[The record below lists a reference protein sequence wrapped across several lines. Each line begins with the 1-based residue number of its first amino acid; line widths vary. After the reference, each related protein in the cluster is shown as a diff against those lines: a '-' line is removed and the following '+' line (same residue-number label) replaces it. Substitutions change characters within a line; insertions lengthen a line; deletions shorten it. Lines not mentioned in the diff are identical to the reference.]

1 MSRQYACA
9 GGGSS
14 TAHNHI
20 IGSANGGGFSKSLWL
35 NQIKFFQSKAIQCTR
50 MLRNSGLLR
59 NGYEMLSQEQES
71 SQKNAEQRA
80 NLTQKQ
86 RQMLITCTFRAFL
99 CVRLFGKQKWQDFQM
114 RWNPLMLHHLM
125 TKRQMCVIPITIREK
140 PYWTYFSFA
149 NPDSVFFHPSGFK
162 FNSRTGWTESF
173 SGCDNMTTH
182 SCKPLIA
189 ITSDGIVWI
198 GQNGDSTNLFHVI
211 HVHNGTEE
219 NRATT
224 CAFHPWDNFV
234 AVGVS
239 GKVIVY
245 HFSPSSSSILE
256 FQSKKVLE
264 VSFFQEPGYQEPGY
278 FCTLPPKYPP
288 CVIIWNQDGESF
300 VALSG
305 SRGNLSRKFLLKRFE
320 STFEFKSENRYAYLF
335 PYQKE
340 HLAPL
345 CTCMSSDEKFVV
357 TGYSNGKVII
367 KNVEL
372 DPANPDYS
380 KLLRVF
386 HARCSIE
393 KISYPSC
400 DSSIL
405 VALSSSNCCNSVHLL
420 KISPDG
426 LTIDVFYSFPGA
438 NDFQFYDGM
447 FLLLDGNIITFFRLN
462 GDNLPVRITQFTSKV
477 GHIKSYCLTT
487 LNDVVTLWY
496 STHRDSKLRKAELT
510 VK

>member
-1 MSRQYACA
+1 MSGNYAYA
-9 GGGSS
+9 GGGGF
-14 TAHNHI
+14 TARDHI
-20 IGSANGGGFSKSLWL
+20 IGSANGGECSSESRLFNHMIWL
-35 NQIKFFQSKAIQCTR
+35 FFATIQCTR
-50 MLRNSGLLR
+50 MLRQSGLLR
-59 NGYEMLSQEQES
+59 NGYEISSQEQES
-71 SQKNAEQRA
+71 RMHVLQKLVEQRA

-86 RQMLITCTFRAFL
+86 RRMLIKCRFRAFL

-114 RWNPLMLHHLM
+114 RWNPLMLRHLM

-162 FNSRTGWTESF
+162 FNSRTGWTEFF

-182 SCKPLIA
+182 PCKPLIA
-189 ITSDGIVWI
+189 ITSNGIVWI
-198 GQNGDSTNLFHVI
+198 GKNGDPTNLFHVI
-211 HVHNGTEE
+211 HVHNGTED

-224 CAFHPWDNFV
+224 CAFHPWDNFL

-245 HFSPSSSSILE
+245 HFSPSSSILE

-264 VSFFQEPGYQEPGY
+264 VSFFQEPGY

-320 STFEFKSENRYAYLF
+320 STFEFKSEIRYAYQF
-335 PYQKE
+335 SFDKG

-357 TGYSNGKVII
+357 MGYSNGKVII

-372 DPANPDYS
+372 DPANPNYS
-380 KLLRVF
+380 KVLRVF
-386 HARCSIE
+386 HERCSIE

-405 VALSSSNCCNSVHLL
+405 VALSSSNCCNTVHLL

-426 LTIDVFYSFPGA
+426 LTIAVFYSFPRA

-496 STHRDSKLRKAELT
+496 STHRDSKLHKAELT